1 MRYLILIFLQIVT
14 SEILHENDDGSI
26 QMFHTYNRNLVG
38 HLKNANAVDTFK
50 VNGNKLVSGYT
61 ESFDSDTK
69 RALRILCETS
79 GISYASVTYA
89 LEQCK
94 NGADSTCKKVCG
106 EGENG
111 AECYC
116 GSSNTLCTALDD
128 CTMATSHCCATCTD
142 LLDSGNTWTD
152 DNSRTCVDYRSSL
165 CSDEE
170 RIRVTG
176 SNPTSPI
183 VYDGVY
189 KLQSSFNPAEN
200 YLISTTPLYN
210 GLYVYFGRLVRKQGT
225 CTCTSY
231 TGGNSES
238 GNCVDSSGFNRFR
251 NFCTDQIYPDLC
263 ASAGGRNWIPSGL
276 CSFTQTN
283 VANENDWIFATGS
296 LVPSYDRNNQPGLTC
311 DYTSGSNTVTSIPT
325 LLELQIGI
333 NAIAA
338 GNSWGNDITK
348 ITTLYIDAANVD
360 ILAETNC
367 CGCASGGGNANTC

>member
-1 MRYLILIFLQIVT
+1 MLYFILIILQIVT
-14 SEILHENDDGSI
+14 SEILHENDDGSV
-26 QMFHTYNRNLVG
+26 QMFQASHRNLVG
-38 HLKNANAVDTFK
+38 HLKNANEIDKFTVH
-50 VNGNKLVSGYT
+50 GNKLVTGYA
-61 ESFDSDTK
+61 ESVDSDTK

-79 GISYASVTYA
+79 GVSYASVTHA
-89 LEQCK
+89 VEQCK

-128 CTMATSHCCATCTD
+128 CTMATSTCCATCTD
-142 LLDSGNTWTD
+142 LLDSGNTWAD
-152 DNSRTCVDYRSSL
+152 DQSRTCVDYRSSL

-225 CTCTSY
+225 CTCTTY
-231 TGGNSES
+231 TGGDSES

-311 DYTSGSNTVTSIPT
+311 DYTSGSNTVTSNPT

-338 GNSWGNDITK
+338 GNSWNDITK
-348 ITTLYIDAANVD
+348 ITTLDIDASNVD
-360 ILAETNC
+360 IDAETNC